1 MSEVTLRSLFSM
13 KERGL
18 QSLVQRSPP
27 AFPVTGY
34 NPENNTWDE
43 VRVLLV
49 GAGGIGC
56 EVLHALALSGFTDI
70 TVIDMDT
77 IELSNLNRQ
86 FLFRETDIGRSKA
99 EVAAAFIEGR
109 CPGVRV
115 RALFAR
121 VEDQSEDFYRQ
132 FHAIILALDS
142 VSARRWMNQ
151 KIADIALWEI
161 VEVSQDEGKYPK
173 RRREKRIT
181 SAIPIIDTG
190 TEGYEASCRIILLG
204 EQSTPCIECMLELY
218 PQQKRVP
225 LCTLENVPRSPEHCV
240 LYVQFRLWEE
250 MRPGEALDTNNMEHI
265 RWICLKAQ
273 QRKEAFGIT
282 GPDINE
288 QFTIGVVK
296 NVVPAVGFTNAFVGS
311 QAVLEL
317 FKLLTGVAPSVNCFS
332 YFNGAAESGGL
343 TSYVTSL
350 SANPACPVCAPRP
363 LLLLTSEMRPHD
375 VLVAIE
381 EQIGFPVVG
390 EEMNGIHASEKMD
403 VTLRVRF
410 EKGNEVYLI
419 YKSNNPLK
427 IPLYGN
433 TIEEIFAASG
443 YADSFIQWCDGN
455 TSAFIVECSGMD
467 IFIVAEALMTRCLP
481 PA

>member
-1 MSEVTLRSLFSM
+1 MSEVTLRTFFSM

-27 AFPVTGY
+27 AFAVAGY
-34 NPENNTWDE
+34 NPDNTTWDE

-86 FLFRETDIGRSKA
+86 FLFRETDIGCSKA
-99 EVAAAFIEGR
+99 EVAAAFVEGR

-142 VSARRWMNQ
+142 VAARRWMNQ

-161 VEVSQDEGKYPK
+161 VEVSHTDVKYSK
-173 RRREKRIT
+173 RRRERRIT

-190 TEGYEASCRIILLG
+190 TEGYEACCRVILLG
-204 EQSTPCIECMLELY
+204 EESTPCIECMLELY

-250 MRPGEALDTNNMEHI
+250 MRSDEALDLNNMEHI

-273 QRKEAFGIT
+273 QRKEVFGIT

-296 NVVPAVGFTNAFVGS
+296 NVVPAVGFTNALVGS

-317 FKLLTGVAPSVNCFS
+317 FKLLTGVAPSVDCFS
-332 YFNGAAESGGL
+332 YLNGAAECGGL

-350 SANPACPVCAPRP
+350 SANPLCPVCAPRP
-363 LLLLTSEMRPHD
+363 LLSLTSQMRPHD

-381 EQIGFPVVG
+381 EQIGFPVSRENMSSVRTL
-390 EEMNGIHASEKMD
+390 ENMD

-410 EKGNEVYLI
+410 GRGSEVYLI

-427 IPLYGN
+427 TAVYGN
-433 TIEEIFAASG
+433 TIEEIFSASG
-443 YADSFIQWCDGN
+443 YTDIFVQWCDGDA
-455 TSAFIVECSGMD
+455 SGFIVECSGMD
-467 IFIVAEALMTRCLP
+467 IFIVAEALMSRCLP
-481 PA
+481 PT